1 MSDASF
7 HDADPG
13 GPLMLRGEGGEDISV
28 LSMLVQDAVLTG
40 DEITF
45 DRKRRQLAM
54 LINRFRWEDAD
65 DAEREGR
72 EFERVRS
79 LLVISDIT
87 GIRSDGIRRDD
98 PDEVLSL
105 LAMIWQPGEDGTG
118 RLLLEFAGD
127 GTIAVDVE
135 CVSVDLRD
143 VTQPY
148 IAPSRHMPRHD
159 DA

>member
-7 HDADPG
+7 HDVEP
-13 GPLMLRGEGGEDISV
+13 GPLSLRAEGSEDISV

-40 DEITF
+40 ADITF

-54 LINRFRWEDAD
+54 LINRFRWEDAEA
-65 DAEREGR
+65 AEREGR
-72 EFERVRS
+72 DFERVRA

-87 GIRSDGIRRDD
+87 GLSSDGIRRDD
-98 PDEVLSL
+98 PEEVLSL
-105 LAMIWQPGEDGTG
+105 LALAWQPGEDGTG

-127 GTIAVDVE
+127 GTIAADVE
-135 CVSVDLRD
+135 CITVDLRD
-143 VTQPY
+143 VTRPY
-148 IAPSRHMPRHD
+148 AANSRQMPRHD

>member
-1 MSDASF
+1 MTDASF
-7 HDADPG
+7 HDAEP
-13 GPLMLRGEGGEDISV
+13 GPLMLRAEGAEDLSV

-40 DEITF
+40 ADITF

-65 DAEREGR
+65 SAEREGR
-72 EFERVRS
+72 PFERVRA
-79 LLVISDIT
+79 LLVVNDIT
-87 GIRSDGIRRDD
+87 GLRSEGITRDD
-98 PDEVLSL
+98 PDQVLSL
-105 LAMIWQPGEDGTG
+105 LAMAWQPGEDGTG

-127 GTIAVDVE
+127 GTIAADAE

-143 VTQPY
+143 VTRPY
-148 IAPSRHMPRHD
+148 IANSGHMPRHD

>member
-7 HDADPG
+7 HDVEP
-13 GPLMLRGEGGEDISV
+13 GPLNLRAEAAEDVSV

-40 DEITF
+40 ADVTF

-54 LINRFRWEDAD
+54 LINRFRWEDAEE
-65 DAEREGR
+65 AQREGR
-72 EFERVRS
+72 DFERVRA

-87 GIRSDGIRRDD
+87 GLRSDGIKRED
-98 PDEVLSL
+98 PDEVLSI
-105 LAMIWQPGEDGTG
+105 LALNWQSGEDGTG

-127 GTIAVDVE
+127 GTIAADVE
-135 CVSVDLRD
+135 CITVDLRD
-143 VTQPY
+143 VTRPY
-148 IAPSRHMPRHD
+148 AANSRHMPHHD

>member
-7 HDADPG
+7 HDAGP
-13 GPLMLRGEGGEDISV
+13 GPLLLRAEGAEDLAV

-40 DEITF
+40 ADITF

-54 LINRFRWEDAD
+54 LINRFRWEDAE
-65 DAEREGR
+65 DAAREKR
-72 EFERVRS
+72 EFERVRT
-79 LLVISDIT
+79 LLVVSDIT
-87 GIRSDGIRRDD
+87 GIRSDGITRDD
-98 PDEVLSL
+98 ADEVLSL

-127 GTIAVDVE
+127 GTIAVDAE

-143 VTQPY
+143 VTRPH
-148 IAPSRHMPRHD
+148 AANSRQMPQHD
-159 DA
+159 GA

>member
-1 MSDASF
+1 MNDASF

-13 GPLMLRGEGGEDISV
+13 PLMLRAEGAEDISV

-40 DEITF
+40 ADITF

-65 DAEREGR
+65 DAQREGR

-79 LLVISDIT
+79 VLVVSDIT
-87 GIRSDGIRRDD
+87 AIRSDGIDRNDAD
-98 PDEVLSL
+98 AVFSL
-105 LAMIWQPGEDGTG
+105 LAMIWEPGEDGMG

-127 GTIAVDVE
+127 GTIAVDAE
-135 CVSVDLRD
+135 CVSIDLRD
-143 VTQPY
+143 VTRPY
-148 IAPSRHMPRHD
+148 IAPSRHMPRHED
-159 DA
+159 M